1 MKEISIYISI
11 LFTFFASVAQ
21 NNDSLLKIIKNK
33 QTSDTTYISTLIT
46 YAKAIDNIDT
56 SIYYLHIAIEK
67 SLEIG
72 FQKYLPKAKNAL
84 ALNYRTKGDNKAAL
98 MHYYEGLS
106 YAKSL
111 KDYANEAAIYSGIGI
126 VMKFSGLYDSSLH
139 YYYTAGDIYKRTND
153 SIGIVTIL
161 INTANVYRE
170 MGNYRKSLE
179 NNFLAI
185 NIAEKINDF
194 ISLAILYNNI
204 GNIYFYQ
211 KKYDKALE
219 YYFSSIKIKEKMNNK
234 RGILFSLN
242 NIGAC
247 YKEKGELEKALF
259 YQKKN
264 LQSATELG
272 LIFNQAVACSEL
284 ADVYL
289 LLGDNFNAEKIIKK
303 GLKYTVDGHLTE
315 EETSLKTK
323 YARFFNATKQ
333 HQQAYI
339 YASEALKMAESIKN
353 IHESSYA
360 AKAKSIAAYN
370 LGKYKEA
377 YESQSTYFKY
387 NDSII
392 NENNLQ
398 DALYKDFEYQSEK
411 MKLEEEKRFLKY
423 QSEVEK
429 QKLILN
435 GFIIGF
441 LFMITL
447 VFVIFRLYRIKRKSN
462 ILLSLQNIEITKQK
476 EKISTQALQLEKI
489 NENLEHKIEEEVLKN
504 REKDIM
510 ISLQSRHA
518 EMGEMIENIAHQWR
532 QPLSSLSILIQ
543 NINEAHK
550 YNELSIEY
558 LEKKTEKSVG
568 LIKFMSQTIDDFR
581 NFFKPE
587 KEAVSFDVNYY
598 ISKALLFFEIGIKNI
613 SIKIETKYTENIK
626 AFGFPNEFIQ
636 VLLVVLN
643 NAKDAIIERK
653 INDPIIIINSAQI
666 SSNQIEIKVSDNA
679 GGIDK
684 EILNK
689 IFNIYFTTKDKS
701 TGTGI
706 GLYLA
711 KNIIEKNMN
720 GKITAYNID
729 KGLEFKIVLNC
740 NKP

>member
-1 MKEISIYISI
+1 MKEISILISI
-11 LFTFFASVAQ
+11 LSIFFTSVAQ
-21 NNDSLLKIIKNK
+21 NKDSLLKIINNK
-33 QTSDTTYISTLIT
+33 QTSDTAYISTLIS
-46 YAKAIDNIDT
+46 YAKTIDNIDT
-56 SIYYLHIAIEK
+56 SNFYLHKAIEK

-72 FQKYLPKAKNAL
+72 FQKYIPTAKNFL

-98 MHYYEGLS
+98 KHYYEGLS

-161 INTANVYRE
+161 INTANVYKD

-219 YYFSSIKIKEKMNNK
+219 YYFSSIRIKEKMNNK

-259 YQKKN
+259 YQTRN

-289 LLGDNFNAEKIIKK
+289 LLGDNANAEKIIKK
-303 GLKYTVDGHLTE
+303 GLQYAVEGNLTE
-315 EETSLKTK
+315 EEASLKTK

-333 HQQAYI
+333 YQLAYI
-339 YASEALKMAESIKN
+339 YANEALKMAESIKN

-360 AKAKSIAAYN
+360 AKAKSLAAFN

-377 YESQSTYFKY
+377 YESQLIYYKY
-387 NDSII
+387 NDSIV
-392 NENNLQ
+392 NENNLK

-423 QSEVEK
+423 QAEVEK

-441 LFMITL
+441 LF
-447 VFVIFRLYRIKRKSN
+447 
-462 ILLSLQNIEITKQK
+462 
-476 EKISTQALQLEKI
+476 
-489 NENLEHKIEEEVLKN
+489 
-504 REKDIM
+504 
-510 ISLQSRHA
+510 
-518 EMGEMIENIAHQWR
+518 
-532 QPLSSLSILIQ
+532 
-543 NINEAHK
+543 
-550 YNELSIEY
+550 
-558 LEKKTEKSVG
+558 KKK
-568 LIKFMSQTIDDFR
+568 
-581 NFFKPE
+581 
-587 KEAVSFDVNYY
+587 
-598 ISKALLFFEIGIKNI
+598 
-613 SIKIETKYTENIK
+613 
-626 AFGFPNEFIQ
+626 
-636 VLLVVLN
+636 
-643 NAKDAIIERK
+643 
-653 INDPIIIINSAQI
+653 
-666 SSNQIEIKVSDNA
+666 
-679 GGIDK
+679 
-684 EILNK
+684 
-689 IFNIYFTTKDKS
+689 
-701 TGTGI
+701 
-706 GLYLA
+706 
-711 KNIIEKNMN
+711 
-720 GKITAYNID
+720 
-729 KGLEFKIVLNC
+729 
-740 NKP
+740 